1 MKKCPFCEKETKPSA
16 HIYSCAKKTNFE
28 GTKNDIKYEFIKY
41 NNKGLC
47 IKEIFIRKY
56 TDELY
61 SIPDFT
67 KEYDTDNKTILFLIE
82 YYGLKKRTISE
93 SAKLIS
99 VHKYKKT
106 CQEKYGCDNASKSET
121 IKEKKKETFISN
133 YGVDNIFKS
142 DKFKIYLKQY
152 KIDNGYSIADNDVD
166 DWSIYSRK
174 CIRESRKNYDLI
186 KKDWDGYDYYD
197 GKYIIENYNL
207 NPNHSNYP
215 TIDHKTSIL
224 NGYKNNI
231 PIYIISSISNLCI
244 TKRYIN
250 SSKHSLNEDEFLLKL
265 FLS

>member
-133 YGVDNIFKS
+133 YGVDNIFKEE
-142 DKFKIYLKQY
+142 KFKKFIKENNFAWMYDDSNKSRSKNQSKSIKYYWENISDERRTELSEIN
-152 KIDNGYSIADNDVD
+152 KIS
-166 DWSIYSRK
+166 K
-174 CIRESRKNYDLI
+174 KNI
-186 KKDWDGYDYYD
+186 GR
-197 GKYIIENYNL
+197 I
-207 NPNHSNYP
+207 
-215 TIDHKTSIL
+215 
-224 NGYKNNI
+224 
-231 PIYIISSISNLCI
+231 
-244 TKRYIN
+244 
-250 SSKHSLNEDEFLLKL
+250 
-265 FLS
+265 